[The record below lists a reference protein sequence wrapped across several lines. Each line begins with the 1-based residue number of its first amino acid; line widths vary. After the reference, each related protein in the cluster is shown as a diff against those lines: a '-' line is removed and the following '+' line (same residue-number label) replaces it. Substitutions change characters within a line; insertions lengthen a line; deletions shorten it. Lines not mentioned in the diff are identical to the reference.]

1 MADGSLSQFKA
12 TLTRKI
18 ERNQKRQARS
28 DRNSSSYKSSDSK
41 PEYNFPK
48 LSESELEKV
57 KSDIRKK
64 LKSERK
70 KEFIIITIVIA
81 ILVLLIIFLT

>member
-12 TLTRKI
+12 TLARKI

-28 DRNSSSYKSSDSK
+28 DRNSSYSNSEAK

-48 LSESELEKV
+48 LSETELEKV
-57 KSDIRKK
+57 KSDIRAK

-70 KEFIIITIVIA
+70 REYIKIS
-81 ILVLLIIFLT
+81 IIFVVIIFVIWMLM